1 MVPIVDAIGAGDLAK
16 AIELTTPE
24 ITEKLSLAGTP
35 DEVRAKIESEIAPT
49 GVNHMI
55 CAITD
60 PGLVKSFTGRELT
73 GVPGVDGQLRLIHEH
88 LMPAFR

>member
-1 MVPIVDAIGAGDLAK
+1 MRGPKSFEAAG
-16 AIELTTPE
+16 ELSE
-24 ITEKLSLAGTP
+24 
-35 DEVRAKIESEIAPT
+35 EVRARIESDIAPT

-60 PGLVKSFTGRELT
+60 PGLVKSFTGRELA

-88 LMPAFR
+88 LKPAFT